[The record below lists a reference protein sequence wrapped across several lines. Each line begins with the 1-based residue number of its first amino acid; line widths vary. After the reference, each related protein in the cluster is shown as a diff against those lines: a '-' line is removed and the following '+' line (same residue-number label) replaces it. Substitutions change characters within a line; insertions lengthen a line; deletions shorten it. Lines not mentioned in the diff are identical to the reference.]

1 MSNDV
6 QAAAERLRRLYNA
19 NDSYAEVY
27 GVEQTG
33 AGLQQRDEQAVVAAY
48 LALHDPTPLDEAWL
62 KAVGAKDDDH
72 PAKVHFERDDAL
84 PIGLWHVLDGWKAM
98 LIHAPHAATCI
109 VRGLT
114 TRGQFRQLAAALGID
129 LREPGGER

>member
-1 MSNDV
+1 MNDV
-6 QAAAERLRRLYNA
+6 QAAAERIRRFKAGKDAMADIWPEFDNTDLGRRI
-19 NDSYAEVY
+19 DYA
-27 GVEQTG
+27 TL
-33 AGLQQRDEQAVVAAY
+33 ARAY
-48 LALHDPTPLDEAWL
+48 LALHDPTPIDETWL

>member
-1 MSNDV
+1 
-6 QAAAERLRRLYNA
+6 
-19 NDSYAEVY
+19 
-27 GVEQTG
+27 VECV
-33 AGLQQRDEQAVVAAY
+33 RDMWTLARAY